1 MVSSD
6 ENLRIYAPRLHQ
18 HVLYTYLFST
28 CTHTHTSQ
36 SCSFAP
42 RYCGFYEGSG
52 TANSDPTCRAFWAG
66 MKAHIKL
73 QDLHFTPVFVNMA
86 VVNWYANL
94 PGHFPSWGSS
104 DAVTVSY
111 SEGKVTNVTIHQPN
125 AVAPY
130 AFCEIAYTTL
140 RQNFDQAGRGQCV
153 PTAVLA
159 ALAAASPAGAIK
171 LGLEMFWTGKPALAD
186 IDHVDPECTYIHHD
200 MPPGIIPFKVGQPG
214 ALETG
219 ALKVACFGNQAD
231 CTAARGSPFTNA
243 GFQGMWSIFMT
254 ATNGLR
260 KSGDCKEENR
270 NAWVT
275 YPGMDEKHFRSVHDT
290 MPAKAAAW
298 QIEMAFGQ
306 SPEFEE
312 LLDLIKNLFFFFF
325 CDHVSIQ
332 TQNDLQ
338 LLLFSQE
345 NMCVIH
351 ISGCL
356 PIRSRPVTPWIGFVT
371 LKMARLFTWPPAWLR
386 QSRMIRARALECART
401 IRGRWKEPNS
411 VAAVIKGSTMI
422 QTIRSTWTS
431 AIMIIRLCR
440 CGLGQGASMCIA
452 MQCCSGESCQMA
464 VHAPRNG
471 QGHQIS
477 LQEFWFQQSVATFPY
492 FRDER

>member
-1 MVSSD
+1 
-6 ENLRIYAPRLHQ
+6 
-18 HVLYTYLFST
+18 
-28 CTHTHTSQ
+28 
-36 SCSFAP
+36 
-42 RYCGFYEGSG
+42 
-52 TANSDPTCRAFWAG
+52 
-66 MKAHIKL
+66 MKAHIEL

-325 CDHVSIQ
+325 
-332 TQNDLQ
+332 L
-338 LLLFSQE
+338 
-345 NMCVIH
+345 
-351 ISGCL
+351 
-356 PIRSRPVTPWIGFVT
+356 
-371 LKMARLFTWPPAWLR
+371 
-386 QSRMIRARALECART
+386 
-401 IRGRWKEPNS
+401 
-411 VAAVIKGSTMI
+411 
-422 QTIRSTWTS
+422 
-431 AIMIIRLCR
+431 
-440 CGLGQGASMCIA
+440 
-452 MQCCSGESCQMA
+452 
-464 VHAPRNG
+464 
-471 QGHQIS
+471 
-477 LQEFWFQQSVATFPY
+477 
-492 FRDER
+492 

>member
-1 MVSSD
+1 MLSVRS
-6 ENLRIYAPRLHQ
+6 
-18 HVLYTYLFST
+18 
-28 CTHTHTSQ
+28 
-36 SCSFAP
+36 
-42 RYCGFYEGSG
+42 
-52 TANSDPTCRAFWAG
+52 PTPLCD
-66 MKAHIKL
+66 KTLTKL
-73 QDLHFTPVFVNMA
+73 
-86 VVNWYANL
+86 VV
-94 PGHFPSWGSS
+94 
-104 DAVTVSY
+104 D
-111 SEGKVTNVTIHQPN
+111 N
-125 AVAPY
+125 AS
-130 AFCEIAYTTL
+130 
-140 RQNFDQAGRGQCV
+140 

-312 LLDLIKNLFFFFF
+312 LLDLIKKLFFFFFF

-386 QSRMIRARALECART
+386 QSRMIRARALE
-401 IRGRWKEPNS
+401 
-411 VAAVIKGSTMI
+411 
-422 QTIRSTWTS
+422 
-431 AIMIIRLCR
+431 
-440 CGLGQGASMCIA
+440 
-452 MQCCSGESCQMA
+452 
-464 VHAPRNG
+464 
-471 QGHQIS
+471 
-477 LQEFWFQQSVATFPY
+477 
-492 FRDER
+492 